1 MNQKRILQL
10 TQEKASQAVI
20 VAAHTASSLMTPLI
34 PVYLGSLRRDRK
46 IDLVAP
52 GTVHIIQS
60 PKGTDSHQ
68 YAKYQYGATEDPNS
82 KPLRHRETGDG
93 YASLTQGVPLGAGGR
108 KQRGRGDK
116 YLYGRAYR
124 IAVKNNLLQKSR
136 PEWFKKFLNTPS
148 MVKEVITVAANRWRK

>member
-1 MNQKRILQL
+1 MNKKRILQL
-10 TQEKASQAVI
+10 TQEKANQAVI
-20 VAAHTASSLMTPLI
+20 VAAHTASSLMTPFI
-34 PVYLGSLRRDRK
+34 PVHLGSLRRDRK
-46 IDLVAP
+46 VELVAP

-60 PKGTDSHQ
+60 PKGTDSHA
-68 YAKYQYGATEDPNS
+68 YAKTQYFND
-82 KPLRHRETGDG
+82 LRHRDTGEG
-93 YASLTQGVPLGAGGR
+93 YASLTQGVPLGSGGR

-136 PEWFKKFLNTPS
+136 PEWFNKFLNTPS